1 MLLRSGQYN
10 KNHRNEKR
18 EKKENKIN
26 AEHFKTRVIIIHQ
39 KF

>member
-18 EKKENKIN
+18 KKKENKIST
-26 AEHFKTRVIIIHQ
+26 ERVIIIH
-39 KF
+39 